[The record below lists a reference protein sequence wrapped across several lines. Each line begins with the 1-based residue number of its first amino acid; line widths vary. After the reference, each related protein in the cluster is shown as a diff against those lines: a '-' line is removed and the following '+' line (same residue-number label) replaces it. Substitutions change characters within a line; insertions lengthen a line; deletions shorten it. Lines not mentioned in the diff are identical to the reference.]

1 MFVGCK
7 LINGNLIIPLQY
19 LLTIRI
25 IMYKF
30 LTATALTL
38 VLLVFAPSSRAQAQE
53 MGLSFS
59 YFIPKDGYLST
70 PISPFSLRG
79 VGVDI
84 TRFFALQTGF
94 SLYRMTGMNVRD
106 MEGVETDRPIVGPNF
121 TIMVPAE
128 LVLQFIGQSQ
138 EFRLKA
144 GGFGFYG
151 FANKINYGNL
161 DRAIREFESWDVAN
175 SEVDHSHG
183 LGLGYF
189 FGAEYVVFVTRQWGI
204 SLEGNYF
211 IGDAPFEMTG
221 SYTGGTESG
230 PLVTRTI
237 DWQDSKIDFTGLEIS
252 IGVII
257 TP

>member
-1 MFVGCK
+1 MK
-7 LINGNLIIPLQY
+7 KIIGPAF
-19 LLTIRI
+19 LLSIC
-25 IMYKF
+25 
-30 LTATALTL
+30 LTL
-38 VLLVFAPSSRAQAQE
+38 TTLVPANAQE

-70 PISPFSLRG
+70 PVSPFSLRG
-79 VGVDI
+79 VGIDI
-84 TRFFALQTGF
+84 GRYFALQTGF
-94 SLYRMTGMNVRD
+94 SLYRMTGMNVKD
-106 MEGVETDRPIVGPNF
+106 MDGPESNRPIVGPNF

-128 LVLQFIGQSQ
+128 LVLQFIGQRQ
-138 EFRLKA
+138 EFRIKA

-161 DRAIREFESWDVAN
+161 DKAIRAFEDWEVAN
-175 SEVDHSHG
+175 ADVDHKHG

-189 FGAEYVVFVTRQWGI
+189 FGAEYVLFVTRQWGI

-221 SYTGGTESG
+221 EYTGGNESG
-230 PLVTRTI
+230 PLVTRPI